1 MEEIRESRRLARGD
15 NGLDDGWT
23 ALPREICHGR
33 MDPQGL
39 LEGLL
44 RSCAQI
50 CKGAARLP
58 LQILKRSK
66 GRCAR
71 AWR

>member
-39 LEGLL
+39 LLSRVYLLVCGGARCCLRTGREG
-44 RSCAQI
+44 S
-50 CKGAARLP
+50 RL
-58 LQILKRSK
+58 
-66 GRCAR
+66 A
-71 AWR
+71 